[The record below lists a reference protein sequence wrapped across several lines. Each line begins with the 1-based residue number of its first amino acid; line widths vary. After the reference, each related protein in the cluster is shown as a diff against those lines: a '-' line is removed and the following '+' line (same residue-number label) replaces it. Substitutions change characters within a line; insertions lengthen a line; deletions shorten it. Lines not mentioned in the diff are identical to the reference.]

1 MGSSVLVDIPR
12 RDQSD
17 EGDGVVFWKIM
28 LWGRW
33 DREAAPWRPLQLGK
47 RKAYIRLNLENSAT
61 LSSASEVQVI

>member
-33 DREAAPWRPLQLGK
+33 DRKAAP
-47 RKAYIRLNLENSAT
+47 
-61 LSSASEVQVI
+61 